1 MDRNLAGVDRSLL
14 QALSDAER
22 GLGQVFVA
30 KLDTKTSK
38 AQLARNHLS
47 RCIAE
52 IEAARRVLRSL
63 TRASRG

>member
-1 MDRNLAGVDRSLL
+1 VDRKLSNVDRRLL

-22 GLGQVFVA
+22 GLGQVFVR
-30 KLDTKTSK
+30 KSDTKTSN